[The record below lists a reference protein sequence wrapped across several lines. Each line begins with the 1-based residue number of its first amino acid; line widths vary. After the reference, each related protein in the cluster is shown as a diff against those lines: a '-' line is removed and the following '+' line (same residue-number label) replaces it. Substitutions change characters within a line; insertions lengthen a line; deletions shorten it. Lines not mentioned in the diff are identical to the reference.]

1 MKVATIVGARPQF
14 IKAAVVSRAIIEYNR
29 SASHG
34 SHLKEV
40 IIHTGQH
47 YDDNMSD
54 IFFRE
59 LNIPEPDYNLDIHG
73 ISHGAMTGQMM
84 EKIEEV
90 LLEEKPAVV
99 LVYGDTNSTLA
110 GALAAAKIQIP
121 VAHIEAGLRSFNRS
135 MPEEI
140 NRVLTDH
147 LSSLLFCPTDT
158 AINNLKNEGIATE
171 VYNVG
176 DVMFDAFLFN
186 KELCAQKSRILSD
199 LELQPK
205 AYHLATVHRQE
216 NTEDPKRLL
225 TLFNAFSEI
234 ASADCPFVIPLHP
247 RTTRAL
253 EKQSANIISNSHL
266 RVIPPVSYLDM
277 IVLEAYARTIF
288 TDSGGVQKEAYF
300 AQTPCITLRDETE
313 WVETVESG
321 MNILTG
327 ADELKIIQG
336 FQKMLRQSP
345 KIRPQLFG
353 DGTAGYKIVEKLC
366 LHIQG

>member
-1 MKVATIVGARPQF
+1 MKIGTIVGARPQF

-59 LNIPEPDYNLDIHG
+59 LHIPEPDYNLDIHG
-73 ISHGAMTGQMM
+73 LSHGAMTGQMM
-84 EKIEEV
+84 EKTEEV
-90 LLEEKPAVV
+90 LLAEKPDVV
-99 LVYGDTNSTLA
+99 LVFGDTNSTLA
-110 GALAAAKIQIP
+110 GALTASKLQIP

-147 LSSLLFCPTDT
+147 VSNLLFCPTDT
-158 AINNLKNEGIATE
+158 AINNLKNEGITRG

-176 DVMFDAFLFN
+176 DVMFDSFLFN
-186 KELCAQKSRILSD
+186 KELTEQQSHILSD
-199 LELQPK
+199 LELEPK
-205 AYHLATVHRQE
+205 TYHLATVHRQE

-234 ASADCPFVIPLHP
+234 AGADNPFVIPLHP
-247 RTTRAL
+247 RTNRVL
-253 EKQSANIISNSHL
+253 ERQSANLNSNSHL

-277 IVLEAYARTIF
+277 IVLEVYARTIF

-300 AQTPCITLRDETE
+300 AQTPCITLREETE

-321 MNILTG
+321 MNLLTG
-327 ADELKIIQG
+327 ADKLKIIRG
-336 FQKMLRQSP
+336 FQKMSRKRP
-345 KIRPQLFG
+345 KIWPQLFG
-353 DGTAGYKIVEKLC
+353 DGSAGDKIVEKFC
-366 LHIQG
+366 LHVQG